1 LKEETYAYEA
11 AVEKEKNKQRRL
23 RKALSINAGI
33 EKDEIILHGKDN
45 DAENDSDDDANQD
58 REIDILVS
66 TMGSLQQEIHHLTS
80 SCQEHEEELHQLQMM
95 LQEQHI
101 ISNNV
106 TMQEEEVMMDFHQ
119 LELDARAFQEVH
131 AQLTHQCHAAERER
145 YYLSQVKLH
154 STLHH
159 IVLMDEHGF
168 GDGHGHAHGI
178 GYGHGN
184 GHGHSHVHGMMMYP
198 LINNL
203 RLTYRPRSVVPW
215 LEINAAWS
223 QAAQLIMFIG
233 STTKFKSRDLRIVPL
248 TSCAKIIDVG
258 MRGDRRIVHHLGV
271 DFDAMDRK
279 THRAEHIIPSIRMFH
294 ALLYQMVHH
303 VMTMGWK
310 EDEASVSASTFT
322 SASAPLPYSME
333 MHSIGH
339 YDLHKMHDQDDTG
352 WNVVINCIAANLKWL
367 SESASKLP

>member
-1 LKEETYAYEA
+1 MKEETYAYEA

-33 EKDEIILHGKDN
+33 EKDGIILHGHDN

-58 REIDILVS
+58 NEIDILVS

-168 GDGHGHAHGI
+168 GDGHGHGQGQGHGI
-178 GYGHGN
+178 GYGY
-184 GHGHSHVHGMMMYP
+184 GHSHGHGVMMYP

-203 RLTYRPRSVVPW
+203 RLTHRPRSVVPW

-258 MRGDRRIVHHLGV
+258 MRGDRGIVHHLGV

-303 VMTMGWK
+303 VMTMGW
-310 EDEASVSASTFT
+310 EGDEASV

-333 MHSIGH
+333 LHSIGQ
-339 YDLHKMHDQDDTG
+339 YDLHKMDDKDDTG
-352 WNVVINCIAANLKWL
+352 WNVAINCIAANLKWL
-367 SESASKLP
+367 SGSASKLS